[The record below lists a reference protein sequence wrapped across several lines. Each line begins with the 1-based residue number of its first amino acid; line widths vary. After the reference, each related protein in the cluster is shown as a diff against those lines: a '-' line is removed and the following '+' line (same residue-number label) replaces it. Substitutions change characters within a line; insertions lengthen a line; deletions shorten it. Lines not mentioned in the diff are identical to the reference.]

1 MGAYKCLSYRQLQ
14 TAALQSV
21 TFNYNR
27 QIDPKEITEEL
38 CGLEK
43 PSTVLFP
50 IDMYMIHRHREGK
63 PCKAHIRA
71 FVVTPNA
78 KLCIDFN
85 KDLFDTLHTV
95 VMDGLRGSIE
105 LPADQPTFTVVN
117 SNPLSE
123 EDTTGEATGAYVDQD

>member
-1 MGAYKCLSYRQLQ
+1 MGVYKCLSYPQLKE
-14 TAALQSV
+14 AAKQSV
-21 TFNYNR
+21 TNNYNR
-27 QIDPKEITEEL
+27 QVDPEEITEEL

-43 PSTVLFP
+43 SDTVLFP

-71 FVVTPNA
+71 FVVSPLS

-85 KDLFDTLHTV
+85 KELFDTLQTV
-95 VMDGLRGSIE
+95 NMDGLRGSME
-105 LPADQPTFTVVN
+105 LPEDEPTFTVVN
-117 SNPLSE
+117 SDPLSK

>member
-71 FVVTPNA
+71 FVVTPSA
-78 KLCIDFN
+78 KLCIDFS
-85 KDLFDTLHTV
+85 KELFDKLQTIT
-95 VMDGLRGSIE
+95 MGGLRGSIE
-105 LPADQPTFTVVN
+105 LPEDQPTFTVVN
-117 SNPLSE
+117 SDPLSE

>member
-1 MGAYKCLSYRQLQ
+1 MGAYKCLNYPQLKK
-14 TAALQSV
+14 AAKQSV
-21 TFNYNR
+21 TNNYNR

-43 PSTVLFP
+43 PDTVLFP

-85 KDLFDTLHTV
+85 KDLFDALHTV
-95 VMDGLRGSIE
+95 DMDGLRGSIE

-117 SNPLSE
+117 SNPLSD